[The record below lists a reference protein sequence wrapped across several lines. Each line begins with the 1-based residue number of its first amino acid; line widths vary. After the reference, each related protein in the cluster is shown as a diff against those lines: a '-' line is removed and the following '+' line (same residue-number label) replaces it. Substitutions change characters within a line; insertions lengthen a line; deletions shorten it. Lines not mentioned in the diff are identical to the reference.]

1 MIAVQDHR
9 VRGIILLI
17 MTALLWSLGGLFVKL
32 IDWNP
37 MAIAG
42 TRSGIAAVVILLY
55 LRQPKFTW
63 SKYQLWGAAAYC
75 TTVMLYVV
83 GNKLT
88 TAANAILLQYT
99 SPIWVALFGGWF
111 LGERVKW
118 RDWLFITAVLG
129 GMALFFLDHIT
140 ATNFWGNIAALISGI
155 SFGWLTLLMRRQKAG
170 SPIETVLLG
179 NVLTFLIALPFMA
192 RDPLPPSG
200 DWGYLLLL
208 GIFQLGLSY
217 ILFAEA
223 IKHVAALSSN
233 LIAMIEPILNPLW
246 VLLIIGEVPGPW
258 AVVGGVIIVGTVT
271 VRAVKETSSNP

>member
-88 TAANAILLQYT
+88 TAANTILLQYT

-118 RDWLFITAVLG
+118 RDWLFIAAVLG
-129 GMALFFLDHIT
+129 GMVLFFLDHIT

-155 SFGWLTLLMRRQKAG
+155 SFGWLTLLMRKQKEG
-170 SPIETVLLG
+170 SPVETVLLG

-258 AVVGGVIIVGTVT
+258 AVVGGVIILGTVT
-271 VRAVKETSSNP
+271 VRAVQETSSKP

>member
-32 IDWNP
+32 IDWNA

-55 LRQPKFTW
+55 LRQKKFTW
-63 SKYQLWGAAAYC
+63 SKYQLWGAVAYC
-75 TTVMLYVV
+75 ATVMLYVV

-88 TAANAILLQYT
+88 TAANTILLQYT

-118 RDWLFITAVLG
+118 RDWLFIAAVLG
-129 GMALFFLDHIT
+129 GMVLFFLDHIT
-140 ATNFWGNIAALISGI
+140 ATNLWGNIAALISGI
-155 SFGWLTLLMRRQKAG
+155 SFGWLTLLMRKQKEG
-170 SPIETVLLG
+170 SPVETVLLG

-258 AVVGGVIIVGTVT
+258 AVVGGVIILGTVT
-271 VRAVKETSSNP
+271 VRAVKETSSKP